1 MLANALVVP
10 EEDAGLDP
18 VLGDASHPGEVDVKD
33 VMCGADIDEDANHEV
48 GLLYVV
54 VVYHGDVEKVLALVA
69 VGERLSQL
77 KQSPARRRLAISFR
91 VSRLK
96 VWEDGVVASV

>member
-1 MLANALVVP
+1 MHGAAPRYAWCV
-10 EEDAGLDP
+10 AT
-18 VLGDASHPGEVDVKD
+18 GDH
-33 VMCGADIDEDANHEV
+33 HEF

-96 VWEDGVVASV
+96 VWEGGAVAGV